1 MRGNTIVC
9 IFFKS
14 FWPLTAVSTG
24 RPVKMTLK
32 TFRRD
37 MTDGSL
43 DEGGGSE
50 DDERAG
56 VF

>member
-1 MRGNTIVC
+1 M
-9 IFFKS
+9 
-14 FWPLTAVSTG
+14 
-24 RPVKMTLK
+24 KMTLK